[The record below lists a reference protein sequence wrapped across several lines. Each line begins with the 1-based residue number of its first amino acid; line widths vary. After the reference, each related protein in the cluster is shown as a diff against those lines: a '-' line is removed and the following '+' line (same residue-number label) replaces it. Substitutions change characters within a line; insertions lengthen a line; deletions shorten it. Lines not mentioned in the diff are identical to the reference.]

1 MLYERRK
8 TDPAESLEITRLN
21 KKRHDDTARLLILSE
36 EDEPK
41 FTAMLECYLDELDPS
56 GIEQDDLVRE
66 IVVGKW
72 RQERYWPIENALF
85 ELAPYSSEEALK
97 KFETIN
103 GPSQVVVAMLRHE
116 IHRPRHAAVMPIPG
130 NENTL
135 CLGHRNFNV
144 FFEETQTR
152 QPQASDLRQR
162 TQTRQPQASD
172 LRQRT
177 QTGQLQASD
186 LRQRTQTGQLQAS
199 DLRQRT
205 QTGQLPPSDL
215 RQRTQTGQPQGS
227 DLRQRTQTE
236 QPKSSDLRQRTQTG
250 QAESSDSPARKQTSN
265 QGENE
270 NCRSA
275 GNKNRQPIEPKQSM
289 TYRESIPSLSP
300 APIP

>member
-162 TQTRQPQASD
+162 TQTGQAESSD
-172 LRQRT
+172 SHERK
-177 QTGQLQASD
+177 QTGK
-186 LRQRTQTGQLQAS
+186 QREE

-215 RQRTQTGQPQGS
+215 RQRTQTGQPHGS

-289 TYRESIPSLSP
+289 TYRESIPSVSP

>member
-8 TDPAESLEITRLN
+8 IDPAEGLEITRLN

-41 FTAMLECYLDELDPS
+41 FPAMLECYLDELDPS

-85 ELAPYSSEEALK
+85 ELAPYSSEEAPK
-97 KFETIN
+97 KFETID
-103 GPSQVVVAMLRHE
+103 GPSQVAVAMLRHE

-135 CLGHRNFNV
+135 CLDHRNFNV

-162 TQTRQPQASD
+162 TQTR
-172 LRQRT
+172 
-177 QTGQLQASD
+177 
-186 LRQRTQTGQLQAS
+186 QLQAS

-215 RQRTQTGQPQGS
+215 RQRTQTGQPQAS

-275 GNKNRQPIEPKQSM
+275 GNKNRQPIEPTQSM
-289 TYRESIPSLSP
+289 TYRESIPQPLTLPDTVEIEKAVMRANSRSFAAKFCL
-300 APIP
+300 